1 MASGLQGLIQEITSR
16 DPSDLLIERM
26 ERNAEDPDSTG
37 SGLGLLTLVNDYGV
51 RLGWTI
57 EPQAAGASVQIR
69 TIANVTLT

>member
-1 MASGLQGLIQEITSR
+1 
-16 DPSDLLIERM
+16 M